1 MRSNYVANRTPTFRA
16 LSEHQLEE
24 LHLATLEV
32 LRRTG
37 VDVLKPEA
45 RELLRKAG
53 AKVDG
58 VRVRIPP
65 HLVEWAIRAAPPRIV
80 LCDRDGNPAVYLEDG
95 KSYYGTGSDTH
106 NIIDPYTGRRRK
118 PVKADIRNVARVCD
132 YLSNID
138 FVMCMGIA
146 RDVPESISDLHHF
159 EAMVTN
165 TTKPLVFTAW
175 SLDNLKDIVAMAE
188 AVAGGQESLRLN
200 PFITLYTQPISPLQ
214 MAAEGLE
221 KLLYMASKG
230 LPTIWTPGM
239 AAGATAPVTI
249 AGAIV
254 QGNAE
259 GLAGLTVAQ
268 LKREGAPIVSGSGSM
283 WLDMAT
289 MVSVYNAPESLMSIA
304 AWHQLTRSYRLP
316 VWSYAGCSESK
327 VFDKQAALEGAMVTL
342 VAALSGGNLIHD
354 VGYLEA
360 GLTTSL
366 EMLVTSD
373 EVIGIVKRLMEGI
386 EVTEETLA
394 LDTIDKVGPG
404 GHFLGEDH
412 TYRHFREHWYPSL
425 LDRGNY
431 QSWVDMGETTL
442 AQRANQR
449 VEEILESHTPVPLA
463 EEVRRELANVIERAE
478 QRAG

>member
-1 MRSNYVANRTPTFRA
+1 MRSNCTVHNTPQFQA
-16 LSEHQLEE
+16 LSENQLEE

-37 VDVLKPEA
+37 VDVLEGEA
-45 RELLRKAG
+45 RELLRRAG

-58 VRVRIPP
+58 TRVRIPP
-65 HLVEWAIRAAPPRIV
+65 HLVEWAMRTAPPRIV
-80 LCDRDGNPAVYLEDG
+80 LCDRTGNPAVYLEDG
-95 KSYYGTGSDTH
+95 KGYYGTGSDTH
-106 NIIDPYTGRRRK
+106 YIIDPYTGRRRK
-118 PVKADIRNVARVCD
+118 PVKADIESVARVCD
-132 YLSNID
+132 HLPNID

-146 RDVPESISDLHHF
+146 SDVPESISDLHHF

-165 TTKPLVFTAW
+165 TAKPLVFTAW
-175 SLDNLKDIVAMAE
+175 SLENLKDIVEMAE
-188 AVAGGQESLRLN
+188 AVAGGEEALRLH
-200 PFITLYTQPISPLQ
+200 PFITLYAQPISPLQ
-214 MAAEGLE
+214 MAPEGLE
-221 KLLYMASKG
+221 KLLYMAGKG

-239 AAGATAPVTI
+239 VAGATAPVTI

-268 LKREGAPIVSGSGSM
+268 LRREGAPIVSGSGSM
-283 WLDMAT
+283 WLDM
-289 MVSVYNAPESLMSIA
+289 VSSISVYNAPESLISIA

-327 VFDKQAALEGAMVTL
+327 VFDEQAALEGAMVTL

-354 VGYLEA
+354 VGYLES
-360 GLTTSL
+360 GLTTSF

-373 EVIGIVKRLMEGI
+373 EVIGIVKRFMQGI
-386 EVTEETLA
+386 EVNEETLA
-394 LDTIDKVGPG
+394 LDTINKVGPG

-412 TYRHFREHWYPSL
+412 TYRHFREHWYPGL

-431 QSWVDMGETTL
+431 QSWVANGKTTL
-442 AQRANQR
+442 AQRVNQR
-449 VEEILESHTPVPLA
+449 VREILETHSPEPLP
-463 EEVRRELANVIERAE
+463 EEARRELTKIIGRAE
-478 QRAG
+478 QRAR